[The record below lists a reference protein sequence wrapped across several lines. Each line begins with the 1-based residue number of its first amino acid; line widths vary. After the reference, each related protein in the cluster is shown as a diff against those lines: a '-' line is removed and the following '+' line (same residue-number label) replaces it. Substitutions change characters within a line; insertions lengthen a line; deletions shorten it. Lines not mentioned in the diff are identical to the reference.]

1 MCKQFHH
8 IISFNA
14 PKVSYAFGVFCLATA
29 YLMLTACCH
38 ASSYLLYLEAQGVG
52 GYSRQ
57 EGKDIWY
64 SKTAEDVMQKPSV
77 GFDYIR
83 KLSGDFG
90 DFGAV
95 AIQARMSYDDKENIL
110 EPQLYNAYIKGK
122 YRGADIWMGHNRPA
136 LGLSSYFDTHA
147 LLLTTLSMN
156 GFGFDRDWGIG
167 TYRDFSWGNA
177 AISLT
182 TGSGMPIYFKGNY
195 LASARISKGSLNQ
208 DNYNLGFSLAYGET
222 LTTMGYD
229 LMRSSTT
236 ADSDPMTD
244 SHSTGSHSVTD
255 ADSEADRSPKLFAMA
270 GADVAYLWDNF
281 EARCEVMGGK
291 NKDEEAFAL
300 FGRFGVNLLDE
311 SRLKL
316 EFQPIISKVGDDE
329 NFEISAGASYMLTGD
344 ITLRAMYDYD
354 HNTDDHKII
363 FQLYYYKKL

>member
-1 MCKQFHH
+1 MVNHLRKYYTVRIF
-8 IISFNA
+8 FA
-14 PKVSYAFGVFCLATA
+14 VLF
-29 YLMLTACCH
+29 LTVT
-38 ASSYLLYLEAQGVG
+38 SSCQGTSNHLLYLEAQGIG
-52 GYSRQ
+52 GYSGQ
-57 EGKDIWY
+57 EGKAVSY

-83 KLSGDFG
+83 KLSNQTG

-95 AIQARMSYDDKENIL
+95 AVQARLAYDDEEGDL
-110 EPQLYNAYIKGK
+110 EPQLYNAYIKYKSEGT
-122 YRGADIWMGHNRPA
+122 DFWLGHNRPA
-136 LGLSSYFDTHA
+136 LGLSSYFDSHA
-147 LLLTTLSMN
+147 LLLNTLAMN

-182 TGSGMPIYFKGNY
+182 TGSGMPIYFENNY

-208 DNYNLGFSLAYGET
+208 ENYNLGFSAAYGKT
-222 LTTMGYD
+222 LTTMGYHRMD
-229 LMRSSTT
+229 G
-236 ADSDPMTD
+236 DP
-244 SHSTGSHSVTD
+244 
-255 ADSEADRSPKLFAMA
+255 ERFAMA
-270 GADVAYLWDNF
+270 GADMAYLWDNF
-281 EARCEVMGGK
+281 EARCEVMAGK
-291 NKDEEAFAL
+291 NKDEEAFAF

-316 EFQPIISKVGDDE
+316 EFQPIVSKIGDDE

-354 HNTDDHKII
+354 HNSDDHKII

>member
-1 MCKQFHH
+1 MCKRFHH
-8 IISFNA
+8 TVSFST
-14 PKVSYAFGVFCLATA
+14 PKVCYAFGVFCLAAA
-29 YLMLTACCH
+29 YLMLAASCH
-38 ASSYLLYLEAQGVG
+38 ASNYLLYLEAQAVG
-52 GYSRQ
+52 GYSSQ
-57 EGKDIWY
+57 EKGDFWY
-64 SKTAEDVMQKPSV
+64 SKTPEDTMQKPSV

-83 KLSGDFG
+83 KLSGEFG

-95 AIQARMSYDDKENIL
+95 AIQARMAFDDKENVL

-122 YRGADIWMGHNRPA
+122 YRGTDIWLGHNRPA
-136 LGLSSYFDTHA
+136 PGLSSYFDGHG
-147 LLLTTLSMN
+147 LLLNTLAMN

-167 TYRDFSWGNA
+167 AYRDFSWGNA
-177 AISLT
+177 GISLT
-182 TGSGMPIYFKGNY
+182 AGSGMPMYFKGNY

-222 LTTMGYD
+222 LTTMGYH
-229 LMRSSTT
+229 LMSSNSVN
-236 ADSDPMTD
+236 DSAPVTD
-244 SHSTGSHSVTD
+244 SHSAGSHSVRD
-255 ADSEADRSPKLFAMA
+255 ADSKADRAPKLFAMA

-316 EFQPIISKVGDDE
+316 EFQPIVSKIGDDE

-344 ITLRAMYDYD
+344 ITLRAVYDYD
-354 HNTDDHKII
+354 HNTDDHKVI

>member
-1 MCKQFHH
+1 MSEFLYPVLNPQSAYYTLRAFCAALFLMMT
-8 IISFNA
+8 IS
-14 PKVSYAFGVFCLATA
+14 CQ
-29 YLMLTACCH
+29 
-38 ASSYLLYLEAQGVG
+38 ASSNHLLYLESQGIA
-52 GYSRQ
+52 GYSGQ
-57 EGKDIWY
+57 EEKAVWY
-64 SKTAEDVMQKPSV
+64 SKTPEDTMQKPSA

-83 KLSGDFG
+83 KFSGETG

-95 AIQARMSYDDKENIL
+95 AIQARLAYDDEEGNL
-110 EPQLYNAYIKGK
+110 EPQLYNAYLK
-122 YRGADIWMGHNRPA
+122 YKYKGADLWAGHNRPA
-136 LGLSSYFDTHA
+136 LGLSSYFDSHG
-147 LLLTTLSMN
+147 LLLTTLAMN

-167 TYRDFSWGNA
+167 AYKEYLWGNA
-177 AISLT
+177 AMSLT
-182 TGSGMPIYFKGNY
+182 TGSGMPIYFKGNW
-195 LASARISKGSLNQ
+195 LASGRISKGSLNQ

-222 LTTMGYD
+222 LTTMGYH
-229 LMRSSTT
+229 LMSSATT
-236 ADSDPMTD
+236 ANDTAPTAD

-255 ADSEADRSPKLFAMA
+255 TDSTTDTDPRLFAMA
-270 GADVAYLWDNF
+270 GADIAYLWDNF

-316 EFQPIISKVGDDE
+316 EFQPIVSKIGDDE

-354 HNTDDHKII
+354 HNSDDHKII